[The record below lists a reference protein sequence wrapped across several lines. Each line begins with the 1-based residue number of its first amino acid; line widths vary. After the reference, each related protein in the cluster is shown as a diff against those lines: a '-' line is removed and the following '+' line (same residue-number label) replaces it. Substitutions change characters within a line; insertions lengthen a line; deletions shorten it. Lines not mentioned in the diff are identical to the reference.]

1 MKCKNLSLNEKIA
14 VLDYAKQHPSQV
26 YRKIAEHFNVSKT
39 ATAIILKEEKRLWEE
54 FKFLADDHKK
64 CKYGQYNAINEII
77 FAWCKKCASAKVF
90 PIKPM
95 LQE

>member
-54 FKFLADDHKK
+54 FKFLADDHKSVSTDNIMPSMK
-64 CKYGQYNAINEII
+64 LFLHGAK
-77 FAWCKKCASAKVF
+77 SAQVQRSF
-90 PIKPM
+90 
-95 LQE
+95 L